1 MTEQDSYGGILYI
14 TNAFSTGMFVFTA
27 YNLAIVRFEKITEKE
42 AKDMLE
48 RNIFV
53 SAIGHEATAKVLS
66 ERLGQEIKADR
77 KPVSLREVGD
87 RVLIC
92 QISFPGGRL
101 PEGKVLTEEEVRRLP
116 ITYILARLSVTET
129 RW

>member
-1 MTEQDSYGGILYI
+1 MTEQQDSYNSGILYV
-14 TNAFSTGMFVFTA
+14 TNAFSANMLFA
-27 YNLAIVRFEKITEKE
+27 NYHLAIVRFEHITEEE

-53 SAIGHEATAKVLS
+53 SAVGHEGTARVLS

-77 KPVSLREVGD
+77 KPVSLQVGD
-87 RVLIC
+87 QVLIC
-92 QISFPGGRL
+92 QIAGGRL
-101 PEGKVLTEEEVRRLP
+101 PEGKILSEEEVRRLP
-116 ITYILARLSVTET
+116 ITYILARLFVTES

>member
-1 MTEQDSYGGILYI
+1 MTEQDSYSGILYI

-27 YNLAIVRFEKITEKE
+27 YNLAVVRFEKITEKE

-53 SAIGHEATAKVLS
+53 SAVGHEGTARVLS

-87 RVLIC
+87 CVLIC
-92 QISFPGGRL
+92 QIAGGRL
-101 PEGKVLTEEEVRRLP
+101 PEGKILSEEEVRRLP